1 MATRRYALFCLCSA
15 WALGAVAADDRER
28 AQTLRAINWV
38 ENPRNH
44 TRPGSK
50 GELGPY
56 QFRSSTWRQHTRQPF
71 SAAVVRSHAD
81 AVAVRHY
88 DWIRRGLVEAG
99 IDPSPFNVALAWN
112 SGLAAV
118 LGGRVPSVSY
128 RYAERVSN
136 LVERQRLEPG
146 GQTPPAPEA
155 RAAVAARFDL
165 GPSPAVRYRSPSAPR
180 FDLAPAPTSW
190 EPIVRT
196 DSSPALPRDGH
207 AAQRDRTTALAQP
220 SLALLR

>member
-1 MATRRYALFCLCSA
+1 MTSRRYALFCLCSA
-15 WALGAVAADDRER
+15 WALSSVAAEDRER

-44 TRPGSK
+44 TRPGSR

-56 QFRSSTWRQHTRQPF
+56 QFRASTWRQHSRQPF
-71 SAAVVRSHAD
+71 ALAVERSHAD

-88 DWIRRGLVEAG
+88 DWIRRALVEAG

-112 SGLAAV
+112 CGLAAV

-136 LVERQRLEPG
+136 LVERQRLEPVDR
-146 GQTPPAPEA
+146 TSPPTKLRPT
-155 RAAVAARFDL
+155 VALSFDL
-165 GPSPAVRYRSPSAPR
+165 GPAPVVHYRSPSAPR
-180 FDLAPAPTSW
+180 FELAPAPTSR
-190 EPIVRT
+190 EPVVRT
-196 DSSPALPRDGH
+196 DPGLAFAREGH
-207 AAQRDRTTALAQP
+207 AAQRERTGLARP